1 MFYICVMR
9 VTLLLISIVLFVSCG
24 TEKTEKTKEV
34 PKSMKSVEKPVP
46 ISSEKTA
53 FDDEVITIQKFSNGD
68 VILHAQSKE
77 EWVKAI
83 KEKIPAWCYVDTV
96 QKLGVLYN
104 GYCLSDKRG
113 LGKKL
118 NLMDEVQGAL
128 FSQEKLVHPS
138 SIPEAQI
145 YTTERNYLGNFYNLG
160 FHNIWLKQTGI
171 DVGKAYVLSFK
182 HKDGSIKL
190 RRVHPGNGYYIR
202 TLKKK

>member
-1 MFYICVMR
+1 LFYICVMR
-9 VTLLLISIVLFVSCG
+9 MTFLLISVVLFVSCG
-24 TEKTEKTKEV
+24 TEKMEQTKEV
-34 PKSMKSVEKPVP
+34 PKSMKDVEKPVP
-46 ISSEKTA
+46 ISSEKITFA
-53 FDDEVITIQKFSNGD
+53 DEVIALKKFSNGD
-68 VILHAQSKE
+68 GILHAQSKE

-113 LGKKL
+113 LGKEL
-118 NLMDEVQGAL
+118 NLMNEVQGAL
-128 FSQEKLVHPS
+128 FSQEKLIGSS

-171 DVGKAYVLSFK
+171 DVGKGYVLSCNYK
-182 HKDGSIKL
+182 EGTAKL
-190 RRVHPGNGYYIR
+190 RRAHPGNGYYIR